1 MNSPTR
7 FADPV
12 YCIMRLIV
20 GLLFACHGAQKVLGW
35 FAKPGQPPRPPEML
49 TTVGGWIELIC
60 GLLIAIGLLTRPA
73 AFLASGT
80 MAVAYFM
87 VHASGGFFPI
97 VNKGEIAVVYAW
109 LFFFMFFY
117 GSGRWSIDAMMRS
130 GSASTPS
137 TT

>member
-1 MNSPTR
+1 MNSLNR

-12 YCIMRLIV
+12 YCMMRLLV
-20 GLLFACHGAQKVLGW
+20 GLMFAAHGAQKVLGW
-35 FAKPGQPPRPPEML
+35 FPKPGQPPASLDLL

-87 VHASGGFFPI
+87 AHASGGFFPI
-97 VNKGEIAVVYAW
+97 VNRGELAVIYTW
-109 LFFFMFFY
+109 IFLFMFFY
-117 GSGRWSIDAMMRS
+117 GAGRWSVDAMMQGGR
-130 GSASTPS
+130 APATA
-137 TT
+137 T